1 MAKPRDARRTA
12 CLLLI
17 GAASVTALAP
27 AAQAATSTV
36 GQSSFVPNE
45 PCTNTTLFQ
54 TNVESG
60 TSYTVQITGTI
71 VSWSFHY
78 GTATVLPGLKLKVFR
93 LAAGPANTYK
103 VIGESAAGTQVAN
116 TEGTYPASIPVQ
128 KGDVIGIYG
137 GGSGGACNGSTGL
150 IGDTISYK
158 SGDFLVNSTETY
170 TAGIPGYRIPVSAV
184 VQPPPTISSLS
195 PASGP
200 PTGGTQTTIKGENF
214 TGATAVNFGGATV
227 AFNVNSDTQI
237 TTSSPA
243 GPLGAVN
250 VQVTTAAGQTT
261 ASGASQFTYATP
273 VVVIQHTG
281 KRAAALKKC
290 RKKHGKAKRRCVRRA
305 KKLPV

>member
-1 MAKPRDARRTA
+1 MPAGHP

-27 AAQAATSTV
+27 AAQAAASTV

-128 KGDVIGIYG
+128 KGDLHRHLRRRERGRLQRKHRPDRGHHLLQIRGFPGQFDRNV
-137 GGSGGACNGSTGL
+137 S
-150 IGDTISYK
+150 
-158 SGDFLVNSTETY
+158 
-170 TAGIPGYRIPVSAV
+170 AGIPGYRIPVSAV

-290 RKKHGKAKRRCVRRA
+290 RKKHGKAGSA
-305 KKLPV
+305 GA